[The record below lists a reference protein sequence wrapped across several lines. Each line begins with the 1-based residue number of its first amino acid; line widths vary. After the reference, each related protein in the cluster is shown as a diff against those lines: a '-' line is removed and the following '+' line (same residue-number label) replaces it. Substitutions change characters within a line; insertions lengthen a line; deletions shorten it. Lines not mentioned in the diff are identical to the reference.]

1 MLANM
6 GIALRMV
13 DMLSPSVMYGGW
25 EKNWQGV
32 LVRKVEPTSPALN
45 LIQAGDV
52 LLRFDNIPVANE
64 GTVPFRAGERISFGF
79 LVSQKYCLSTLASIL
94 LV

>member
-1 MLANM
+1 
-6 GIALRMV
+6 
-13 DMLSPSVMYGGW
+13 
-25 EKNWQGV
+25 
-32 LVRKVEPTSPALN
+32 
-45 LIQAGDV
+45 V

-94 LV
+94 LVYCCFSNWVCSTALSQLVVRGLLQTILFD